1 MEIVKDQEQ
10 QATPPS
16 YDPNKKY
23 RWSEDDLFVVSGGE
37 FGVLLNALRAVL
49 NTPESQR
56 ILLAALAP
64 TSQRFWRLHRLLLD
78 SLAGWSVPSV
88 TPSG

>member
-1 MEIVKDQEQ
+1 MEIVKDEQ
-10 QATPPS
+10 TQQPS

-23 RWSEDDLFVVSGGE
+23 SWSQDDLFVVSGGE

-56 ILLAALAP
+56 ILLADRANNIVEQALARAVENGIVKEVP
-64 TSQRFWRLHRLLLD
+64 EEDNKS
-78 SLAGWSVPSV
+78 SL
-88 TPSG
+88 

>member
-1 MEIVKDQEQ
+1 MEIVKDEQ
-10 QATPPS
+10 TQPS

-23 RWSEDDLFVVSGGE
+23 TWSQDDLFVVSGGE

-56 ILLAALAP
+56 ILLADRANNIVEQALARAVENGIVKEVP
-64 TSQRFWRLHRLLLD
+64 EEDKS
-78 SLAGWSVPSV
+78 SL
-88 TPSG
+88 

>member
-56 ILLAALAP
+56 ILLADKANQIVEQALARAVENGVVKEVP
-64 TSQRFWRLHRLLLD
+64 EEDKS
-78 SLAGWSVPSV
+78 SL
-88 TPSG
+88 

>member
-1 MEIVKDQEQ
+1 MEIVKDEQ
-10 QATPPS
+10 TQPS

-23 RWSEDDLFVVSGGE
+23 TWSQDDLFVVSGGE

-56 ILLAALAP
+56 ILLADRANNIVEQALARAVENGVVKEVP
-64 TSQRFWRLHRLLLD
+64 EEDKS
-78 SLAGWSVPSV
+78 SL
-88 TPSG
+88 

>member
-10 QATPPS
+10 PVNSPS

-56 ILLAALAP
+56 ILLADKANQIVEQALARAVENGVVKEVP
-64 TSQRFWRLHRLLLD
+64 EEENKS
-78 SLAGWSVPSV
+78 SL
-88 TPSG
+88 